1 MKKSLRY
8 FLLSAFSLAVL
19 INVLAW
25 KSAAFCDFYVSRIF
39 PIWLNTY
46 GKWTSR
52 FPFSVGEI
60 MIVTAVVLLCIF
72 VRSFFCFIKRN
83 RRKSNVGQQRQNI
96 SGFVSK
102 ERSEIIIPFSC
113 VC

>member
-1 MKKSLRY
+1 MKKSLGY

-25 KSAAFCDFYVSRIF
+25 KSTAFCDFYVSRIF

-72 VRSFFCFIKRN
+72 VM
-83 RRKSNVGQQRQNI
+83 
-96 SGFVSK
+96 
-102 ERSEIIIPFSC
+102 
-113 VC
+113 